1 MLRDVS
7 FRYSYTTGESGGSPM
22 DFCEAALA
30 NSIQFDLGLGYFSS
44 TSINVLSS
52 GFARFI
58 VNGGNMRLYINEH
71 ISEEDYNL
79 FKSGNPDGLEKD
91 LLERYADLKK
101 TLSKR
106 DEHFFKCLALL
117 LQQDRIRVRIVV
129 KKNGGLAHQKVG
141 VFTDKN
147 GDKVCFTGSL
157 NMTAS
162 ALLANLETIEC
173 TCSWRGEDSYG
184 KVQDSVQHYDE
195 MWNGRNNDIILYDAK
210 TFCQLIVSEYPNIK
224 SADLLEEE
232 EHLSRQFVT
241 QKSSAI
247 AVGAHKVNEPHF
259 PEGESP
265 FDYQEE
271 AYKTW
276 VKNGKQ
282 GIFAMATGTGKT
294 KTALNCVLHEYQDS
308 GKYQVL
314 VLVPTIAL
322 VDQWKD
328 EVDSFGF
335 TNIIEVSSDNPQ
347 WRSKLTQLKN
357 NILLYKQQC
366 DFFIISTYD
375 SYCNRDFQQLV
386 DQLPEDLVIIAD
398 EAHNIG
404 SPSVR
409 AAFRTI
415 RAKRRIALSATPS
428 RIYDEEGTE
437 ELESFFNDKY
447 PYIVS
452 FSMAKAQSCGRLM
465 HYNYYPIIVS
475 LDEDEMKGY
484 VDISKRLMRL
494 YDASGHCRDEKKA
507 KALLQDRKR
516 ILHKARKK
524 ISALKTMIKDI
535 GEEKLKYCFVYV
547 PEGLSEK
554 DYEESCNLEST
565 RIIEEMLCAIK
576 DVYPN
581 VKCNTYIGEKKKK
594 ERKAILTGFAEGKID
609 VLLAMKCLD
618 EGVDIPRTQYGI
630 FASSTGNPRQFIQ
643 RRGRLLRKHD
653 DKSIAYIYDMIV
665 VPSSVI
671 EGVVPEYYNIEANL
685 VRQEL
690 ARVAY
695 FAQLASN
702 YYMDVQP
709 ALKEISD
716 YYQLDLAELI
726 LSVTQ

>member
-1 MLRDVS
+1 MLRDVD
-7 FRYSYTTGESGGSPM
+7 FHYSYTSGEQGSSPM
-22 DFCEAALA
+22 DFCELALV

-44 TSINVLSS
+44 TSINVLSA

-79 FKSGNPDGLEKD
+79 FKQGDPEGLESL
-91 LLERYADLKK
+91 LLERYSELKK
-101 TLSKR
+101 TLSER
-106 DEHFFKCLALL
+106 NEHFFKCLALL
-117 LQQDRIRVRIVV
+117 LQLNRVRVRIVV
-129 KKNGGLAHQKVG
+129 KKDGGLAHQKVG

-147 GDKVCFTGSL
+147 GDKVSFTGSL

-162 ALLANLETIEC
+162 ALLSNLETIEC
-173 TCSWRGEDSYG
+173 TCSWRGDDSFG
-184 KVQDSVQHYDE
+184 KVQDSAQHYE
-195 MWNGRNNDIILYDAK
+195 KMWNGQHDDIILYEAK
-210 TFCQLIVSEYPNIK
+210 TFCQQIVSEYPNIK
-224 SADLLEEE
+224 ASDLLEEE
-232 EHLSRQFVT
+232 ERLSRQFVIKHT
-241 QKSSAI
+241 PSVI
-247 AVGAHKVNEPHF
+247 NNNEPHF
-259 PEGESP
+259 PEGRKP
-265 FDYQEE
+265 FEYQED
-271 AYKTW
+271 AYKAW
-276 VKNGKQ
+276 IKNGKQ

-294 KTALNCVLHEYQDS
+294 ITSLNCVLHEYHDS

-328 EVDSFGF
+328 EVESFGF
-335 TNIIEVSSDNPQ
+335 TDIIEVSSANPH

-357 NILLYKQQC
+357 NIRLYKKDC
-366 DFFIISTYD
+366 NFFIVSTYD
-375 SYCNRDFQQLV
+375 SYCNKDFQQLV
-386 DQLPEDLVIIAD
+386 NQLPEDLIVIAD

-404 SPSVR
+404 SPTVR
-409 AAFRTI
+409 AAFKTI
-415 RAKRRIALSATPS
+415 RATRRIALSATPS
-428 RIYDEEGTE
+428 RIYDAEGTA
-437 ELESFFNDKY
+437 ELESLFNDKY

-452 FSMAKAQSCGRLM
+452 FSMEKAMACGRLM
-465 HYNYYPIIVS
+465 HYNYYPIIVT
-475 LDEDEMKGY
+475 LDEEEMDSY
-484 VDISKRLMRL
+484 VDISMRIMRL
-494 YDASGHCRDEKKA
+494 YDASGHCKDEEKA
-507 KALLQDRKR
+507 KRLMQERKR
-516 ILHKARKK
+516 ILHKASGKL
-524 ISALKTMIKDI
+524 SALKTIIRDI
-535 GEEKLKYCFVYV
+535 GEEALKYCFVYV

-554 DYEESCNLEST
+554 DNEYSGSEDSSK
-565 RIIEEMLCAIK
+565 IIQDMLFAIK

-581 VKCNTYIGEKKKK
+581 IRCNTYIGEKSKK
-594 ERKAILTGFAEGKID
+594 ERKSILTGFAEGKID

-671 EGVVPEYYNIEANL
+671 DGVEPEYFSIEAKL

-695 FAQLASN
+695 FAQLSSN
-702 YYMDVQP
+702 YYQDVKP
-709 ALKEISD
+709 ALQEITD
-716 YYQLDLAELI
+716 YYHLNLAELI